1 MSKEISTSNTGM
13 PSQWKALWA
22 TVATIFLVGLHP
34 VTANAQS
41 DAPSD
46 PQIVG
51 IVSAADQI
59 DINYAKLALSKTNDK
74 QVKDFAQQM
83 ITDHTSVQKA
93 VADLAAKLNV
103 TQADSETSNSL
114 KTQAQQI
121 VQKLEG
127 LKGKAFDK
135 AYIDNEVAYHQAV
148 INATNT
154 VLIPSAKNA
163 ELKSALQG
171 AVPLFDGHLQHAQ
184 RVQSTLGGG
193 GKSDH

>member
-1 MSKEISTSNTGM
+1 M
-13 PSQWKALWA
+13 PSQWKAFWA
-22 TVATIFLVGLHP
+22 ITAIDLLVGLHP
-34 VTANAQS
+34 VTSAQS
-41 DAPSD
+41 NAPSD

-51 IVSAADQI
+51 IVSVADQI

-83 ITDHTSVQKA
+83 ITDHTSVQTA
-93 VADLAAKLNV
+93 VADLAAKLKV
-103 TQADSETSNSL
+103 TQADSETSSAL

-127 LKGKAFDK
+127 LNGTAFDK
-135 AYIDNEVAYHQAV
+135 AYIDNEVVYHQAV
-148 INATNT
+148 INTTNN
-154 VLIPSAKNA
+154 VLIPSAQNA

-184 RVQSTLGGG
+184 RLQSALGDG
-193 GKSDH
+193 GKSDY